1 MWVYRRIDKTVHCW
15 LVGMIWNGFNSIL
28 DYFSLVLSCF
38 FVFGITEEAMAE
50 ERVGPDV
57 AANLSLEIWTW
68 IFYLIF
74 FFICR
79 FVLVV
84 VHVMASRAFTF
95 SSSSI
100 TFLSFF
106 IYFHLKF
113 IRTLFPE
120 NCFSV
125 NILCIFF
132 HIFSL
137 THSLNFVL
145 FFQKKFFSRFF
156 LSFCVVYESEVM
168 L

>member
-15 LVGMIWNGFNSIL
+15 LVGMYDLERIQF
-28 DYFSLVLSCF
+28 YFRLF
-38 FVFGITEEAMAE
+38 FFGIMLFFYFGITEEAMAE
-50 ERVGPDV
+50 ERVGPD
-57 AANLSLEIWTW
+57 AYLSLEIWTW

-106 IYFHLKF
+106 HLLSFKIYSN
-113 IRTLFPE
+113 T
-120 NCFSV
+120 FSRK
-125 NILCIFF
+125 
-132 HIFSL
+132 
-137 THSLNFVL
+137 L
-145 FFQKKFFSRFF
+145 FFR
-156 LSFCVVYESEVM
+156 
-168 L
+168 

>member
-15 LVGMIWNGFNSIL
+15 LVGMYDLERIQFNFRLFFFGIIL
-28 DYFSLVLSCF
+28 FFSF
-38 FVFGITEEAMAE
+38 AFGITEEAMAE
-50 ERVGPDV
+50 ERVGPDA

-106 IYFHLKF
+106 HLLSFKIYSN
-113 IRTLFPE
+113 T
-120 NCFSV
+120 FSRK
-125 NILCIFF
+125 
-132 HIFSL
+132 
-137 THSLNFVL
+137 L
-145 FFQKKFFSRFF
+145 FFR
-156 LSFCVVYESEVM
+156 
-168 L
+168 